1 MGRHRTREVSADRAR
16 SFAALKDWPDE
27 ALAYMQEV
35 FERRRQGA
43 GGTLAELLAD
53 LKAKFNVEWNDSSL
67 SRYYGFWEEK
77 LYVEKLAHEQAI
89 AMAEHFLGDG
99 DQRSEVRGQGS
110 GDGNR
115 ELLQQLLEH
124 QRLVA
129 LSNLGKA
136 DPAEVAA
143 LGLASDRMEL
153 AKGRLEW
160 DKQRAAGSR
169 QLAESRLQIDR
180 ELADLE
186 RRKVELREKTVAAV
200 QAVEKT
206 LGEKKQL
213 APEDLAE
220 IRERLYGI
228 SAAA

>member
-1 MGRHRTREVSADRAR
+1 MGRHRTRDSSADRAR

-43 GGTLAELLAD
+43 GGTLAELLSD
-53 LKAKFNVEWNDSSL
+53 LKQKFNVEWNDSSL

-89 AMAEHFLGDG
+89 AMAEHFLGEGRETKDE
-99 DQRSEVRGQGS
+99 R
-110 GDGNR
+110 R

-143 LGLASDRMEL
+143 LGLASDRLEL
-153 AKGRLEW
+153 AKKRLEIDEGRKTIQQELLRIEQGRL
-160 DKQRAAGSR
+160 
-169 QLAESRLQIDR
+169 
-180 ELADLE
+180 DLE
-186 RRKVELREKTVAAV
+186 RRKVELREKMVQVPDRIEEKAKAAG
-200 QAVEKT
+200 KT
-206 LGEKKQL
+206 LD
-213 APEDLAE
+213 PEVARM
-220 IRERLYGI
+220 IREEVYGLPT
-228 SAAA
+228 

>member
-1 MGRHRTREVSADRAR
+1 MGRHRTRDSSADRAR

-43 GGTLAELLAD
+43 GGTLAELLSD
-53 LKAKFNVEWNDSSL
+53 LKQKFNVEWNDSSL

-89 AMAEHFLGDG
+89 AMAEHFLGDA
-99 DQRSEVRGQGS
+99 RGTRD
-110 GDGNR
+110 DGR

-143 LGLASDRMEL
+143 LGLASDRLEL
-153 AKGRLEW
+153 ARRKLNLDQEKQQVADERLMIDKARLEIEREKKLAI
-160 DKQRAAGSR
+160 DKPALFLEFFKVMAETLVQVDPQAAEILNKHFDRLMVKVKAGS
-169 QLAESRLQIDR
+169 A
-180 ELADLE
+180 
-186 RRKVELREKTVAAV
+186 
-200 QAVEKT
+200 
-206 LGEKKQL
+206 
-213 APEDLAE
+213 
-220 IRERLYGI
+220 
-228 SAAA
+228 

>member
-1 MGRHRTREVSADRAR
+1 MGRRRVRDSSADRAR
-16 SFAALKDWPDE
+16 SFAALKGWPDE

-53 LKAKFNVEWNDSSL
+53 LKAKFGVEWNDSSL

-89 AMAEHFLGDG
+89 AMGEHFLANY
-99 DQRSEVRGQGS
+99 S
-110 GDGNR
+110 GDYKEIGV
-115 ELLQQLLEH
+115 QLFEH
-124 QRLVA
+124 GRVVA
-129 LSNLGKA
+129 LSNLGKV
-136 DPAEVAA
+136 DPAEILA
-143 LGLASDRMEL
+143 LGLATD
-153 AKGRLEW
+153 RLEFA
-160 DKQRAAGSR
+160 KQKEEEKKKADQERKKLLEGKLEIER
-169 QLAESRLQIDR
+169 GHL
-180 ELADLE
+180 DLE
-186 RRKVELREKTVAAV
+186 RRKVELREKVDTAV

>member
-1 MGRHRTREVSADRAR
+1 MGRQGRHRTREVSADRAR

-89 AMAEHFLGDG
+89 AMAEHFLDG
-99 DQRSEVRGQGS
+99 GRATE
-110 GDGNR
+110 DGTR

-143 LGLASDRMEL
+143 LGLASDRIDLARNRMEWE
-153 AKGRLEW
+153 KE
-160 DKQRAAGSR
+160 RAAGSR
-169 QLAESRLQIDR
+169 HLAEARLQIDR

-186 RRKVELREKTVAAV
+186 RRKVELREKMVQVPDRIEEKAKAAG
-200 QAVEKT
+200 KT
-206 LGEKKQL
+206 LD
-213 APEDLAE
+213 PEVARM
-220 IRERLYGI
+220 IREEVYGLPT
-228 SAAA
+228 